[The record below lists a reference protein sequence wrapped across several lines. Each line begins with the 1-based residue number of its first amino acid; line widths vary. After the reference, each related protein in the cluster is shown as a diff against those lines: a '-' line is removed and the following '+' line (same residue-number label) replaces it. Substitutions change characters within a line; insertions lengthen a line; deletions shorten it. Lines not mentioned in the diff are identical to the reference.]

1 MSNLQKAIKYLLFAT
16 AFLPLA
22 ISDKFIYPFVSPRT
36 GFFYFLV
43 ELAFVLFLVAYAQG
57 HIKKQEKGKNFLI
70 LAFGAFVL
78 ANIISAF
85 FGASLQ
91 NSIFGTIE
99 RGWGIL
105 TLAHVL
111 LFFFL
116 VRVFFQKK
124 DWLSYFKI
132 IVWVSVLV
140 SVIGILQRFGATLGV
155 GIFLAGEGRILTT
168 LGNPIYVAIYLLF
181 GIFFAL
187 YIPLQDK
194 KETEKFN
201 FIYLIPVCVNLFA
214 FLLADTRG
222 TYLGFLGGLFTA
234 GFLYIFLGE
243 KRKLK
248 ISIASIMAALILL
261 ALIAFSFPGNTIVQN
276 TPILNRVSTISF
288 SGASITT
295 RFIGWTA
302 AWHGFLDNPILG
314 TGPENFN
321 IVFNKY
327 VTPEFYI
334 YESSSPYFD
343 RAHNNYLDILASVG
357 IVGFLTYLGFIFF
370 IFYFIHKCYKAGKF
384 GIYELMLFLGI
395 FTAYLIH
402 QVFVFDD
409 LNSLVLVV
417 LFAAFLEFSARDK
430 NIFSFEQ
437 VAISKDALQKTA
449 AFVLVLAVLLIG
461 YQYNLKVVK
470 ASKFANDAYLEKM
483 TFEKSGNLENFKQ
496 AIRYYSDAIN
506 LNTIKKKGIV
516 FVYVD
521 FLNDATGKYDLI
533 LKDKGAE
540 DAFRASLDEVKK
552 ELEEELKSNNKD
564 ALTYVKYSS
573 LNNAYF
579 IAYGDKK
586 YIDESVALLQKAVS
600 LSEGRPQ
607 YYHLLS
613 EAYFIANDPEKSIEA
628 AKKAMEMEPRYNK
641 SYFVLSRAHLLA
653 GDLNK
658 SLEYMKIADEKSY
671 APNQNTLKLLAK
683 SLLDKKRTKDAL
695 DVYAI
700 YLKNYAKDAQ
710 VLSQVTVLYLEI
722 GDYDKAKNAAQ
733 KASEINPNLKQAT
746 DYIISEI
753 DKGNAKSL
761 LSQLK

>member
-36 GFFYFLV
+36 GFFYFII
-43 ELAFVLFLVAYAQG
+43 ELAFVLFLGAYAQG

-78 ANIISAF
+78 ASIISAF

-105 TLAHVL
+105 TLVHVL

-124 DWLSYFKI
+124 DWLSYLKI

-181 GIFFAL
+181 SIFLASYLF
-187 YIPLQDK
+187 LQEK
-194 KETEKFN
+194 KEKGKFN
-201 FIYLIPVCVNLFA
+201 FVYLIPVCINLLA

-222 TYLGFLGGLFTA
+222 TYLGFLAGLFVA
-234 GFLYIFLGE
+234 GAIYLFFGE
-243 KRKLK
+243 KKKLK
-248 ISIASIMAALILL
+248 ISIASVMAAIVFLIL
-261 ALIAFSFPGNTIVQN
+261 AAFSFPGNSLVQN
-276 TPILNRVSTISF
+276 TPILNRVSTISL

-295 RFIGWTA
+295 RFIGWSA

-314 TGPENFN
+314 VGPENFN

-343 RAHNNYLDILASVG
+343 RAHNNYLDTLASVG
-357 IVGFLTYLGFIFF
+357 LLGFLAYLGFIFF
-370 IFYFIHKCYKAGKF
+370 IFYFIYKCYKDGKF
-384 GIYELMLFLGI
+384 GVYELMLFSGI
-395 FTAYLIH
+395 FVAYLVH

-430 NIFSFEQ
+430 NIFSFEP
-437 VAISKDALQKTA
+437 VAVSKDSLQKITA
-449 AFVLVLAVLLIG
+449 FALILAVLWIG
-461 YQYNLKVVK
+461 YQYNFKVVK
-470 ASKFANDAYLEKM
+470 ASKLANDAYLEKM

-496 AIRYYSDAIN
+496 ALQYYSGAIS

-533 LKDKGAE
+533 LEDKEAE
-540 DAFRASLDEVKK
+540 DSFKASIDEVKK

-564 ALTYVKYSS
+564 ALAYVKYSS

-586 YIDESVALLQKAVS
+586 YIDESVSLLQKAIS

-613 EAYFIANDPEKSIEA
+613 EAYFIASNVEKSIEA
-628 AKKAMEMEPRYNK
+628 AKKALEMEERYNK
-641 SYFVLSRAHLLA
+641 SYFVLARAYLLA
-653 GDLNK
+653 GDLDK

-695 DVYAI
+695 SVYEI
-700 YLKNYAKDAQ
+700 YLKNYAEDAQ
-710 VLSQVTVLYLEI
+710 VWSQVTVLYLEI

-746 DYIISEI
+746 EYIISEI
-753 DKGNAKSL
+753 NKGNAKSL
-761 LSQLK
+761 LNQLK

>member
-22 ISDKFIYPFVSPRT
+22 ISDKFIYPFISPRT
-36 GFFYFLV
+36 GFFYLLIEAAFAIFLI
-43 ELAFVLFLVAYAQG
+43 AYAQG
-57 HIKKQEKGKNFLI
+57 HIKEQEKGKNFLI

-78 ANIISAF
+78 TNIISAF
-85 FGASLQ
+85 FGVSLQ

-111 LFFFL
+111 VFFFL
-116 VRVFFQKK
+116 TRVFFQKK
-124 DWLSYFKI
+124 DWLSHFKI

-155 GIFLAGEGRILTT
+155 GIFLAGGGRILAT

-181 GIFFAL
+181 SIFLAFYL
-187 YIPLQDK
+187 FLQEK
-194 KETEKFN
+194 KEKGKFN
-201 FIYLIPVCVNLFA
+201 FICLIPVCINLFA

-222 TYLGFLGGLFTA
+222 TYLGFLAGLFAA
-234 GFLYIFLGE
+234 GAIYLFFGE
-243 KRKLK
+243 KKKLK
-248 ISIASIMAALILL
+248 ISIASVMAAIVFLIL
-261 ALIAFSFPGNTIVQN
+261 AAFSFPGNSLVQN

-295 RFIGWTA
+295 RFIGWSA
-302 AWHGFLDNPILG
+302 AWRGFLDNPILG

-343 RAHNNYLDILASVG
+343 RAHNNYLDTLASVG
-357 IVGFLTYLGFIFF
+357 LLGFLAYLGFIFF
-370 IFYFIHKCYKAGKF
+370 IFYFIYKCYKDGKF
-384 GIYELMLFLGI
+384 GVYELMLFSGV
-395 FTAYLIH
+395 FVAYLVH

-430 NIFSFEQ
+430 NIFSFES
-437 VAISKDALQKTA
+437 VAVSKDALQKITA
-449 AFVLVLAVLLIG
+449 FALILAVLWIG
-461 YQYNLKVVK
+461 YQYNFKVVK
-470 ASKFANDAYLEKM
+470 ASKLANDAYLEKM
-483 TFEKSGNLENFKQ
+483 AFEKSGNLDNFKR
-496 AIRYYSDAIN
+496 ALRYYSDAIN

-540 DAFRASLDEVKK
+540 DAFKASLDEARK
-552 ELEEELKSNNKD
+552 ELEEELKLNNKD
-564 ALTYVKYSS
+564 ALNYVKFSS

-586 YIDESVALLQKAVS
+586 YIDESVLLLQKAIS

-628 AKKAMEMEPRYNK
+628 AKKALEMEERYNK
-641 SYFVLSRAHLLA
+641 SYFVLARAYLLA
-653 GDLNK
+653 GDLDK
-658 SLEYMKIADEKSY
+658 SLEYMKIADEKSHT
-671 APNQNTLKLLAK
+671 PNQNTLKLLAK

-695 DVYAI
+695 GVYEI
-700 YLKNYAKDAQ
+700 YLKNYAEDAQ
-710 VLSQVTVLYLEI
+710 VWSQVTVLYLEA

-746 DYIISEI
+746 EYIISEI
-753 DKGNAKSL
+753 NKGNAKSL
-761 LSQLK
+761 LNQLK